1 MSTQRVADD
10 VNVAVGC
17 SRKDQKVQ
25 ELGQVHAHKVG
36 AQGRSGVIGISGQ
49 SGPIDADD
57 VQIRRI
63 EIGVARAVDELVR
76 SVATESM
83 DQHFGGFFVAESRIL
98 QQIRTVCEQFSVF

>member
-17 SRKDQKVQ
+17 SRKNQKVQ
-25 ELGQVHAHKVG
+25 ELGQVHAHEVG

-98 QQIRTVCEQFSVF
+98 QQIRTVCEQFLVF